1 MFKQPGSVLV
11 TGGAGYIGSHL
22 VGLLLNHGYGVR
34 VLDNL
39 TFGGRGLLSYLT
51 HAQFEF
57 QHGDLR
63 KEEDVHA
70 AISGIDSIVHLAAI
84 VGDPACRKEPDL
96 AREVNQTASEML
108 CSTAIQSGVK
118 RFVFASTCSNYGRM
132 DTNDSFVDET
142 SPLRPVSLYA
152 ELKVGFEEYL
162 LKAHSADFTPTVL
175 RFATAYGL
183 SPRPRFDLTV
193 NEFTRELTLSRRLE
207 VYGRQFW
214 RPYAHARDLAAAC
227 VTVLETETEKV
238 AGQAFNIGAND
249 ENYQKESLVAM
260 IVRELDAGGD
270 NVVYVQRDEDPRNY
284 RVNFDKVRRLSGFE
298 LSRSV
303 SDGIREIIG
312 AIRSGIIVDP
322 DSRLYRNA

>member
-1 MFKQPGSVLV
+1 MSTQLRSVLI

-22 VGLLLNHGYGVR
+22 IGLLLNHGYGVR

-39 TFGGRGLLSYLT
+39 TYGGQGLLSYLT

-108 CSTAIQSGVK
+108 CSIAIQSGVK
-118 RFVFASTCSNYGRM
+118 RFVFASTCSNYGKM

-142 SPLRPVSLYA
+142 SPLRPVSFYA
-152 ELKVGFEEYL
+152 ELKVGFENYL
-162 LKAHSADFTPTVL
+162 LAAYGGNFAPTVL

-214 RPYAHARDLAAAC
+214 RPYVHARDLAVAC
-227 VTVLETETEKV
+227 ITLLETETEKV
-238 AGQAFNIGAND
+238 AGQAFNIGGTD
-249 ENYQKESLVAM
+249 ENYQKETLVAM
-260 IVRELDAGGD
+260 IIKELGAGGD
-270 NVVYVQRDEDPRNY
+270 NVIYVQRDEDPRDY
-284 RVNFDKVRRLSGFE
+284 RVNFDKARRQLGFE

-303 SDGIREIIG
+303 RDGIREIIG
-312 AIRSGIIVDP
+312 AITSGIIVDP
-322 DSRLYRNA
+322 DSKLYRNA

>member
-1 MFKQPGSVLV
+1 MSIQRRSVLV

-39 TFGGRGLLSYLT
+39 TFGGQGLLSYLT

-57 QHGDLR
+57 RHGDLR

-84 VGDPACRKEPDL
+84 VGDPACRKDPHL

-108 CSTAIQSGVK
+108 CSIAIQSGVK

-142 SPLRPVSLYA
+142 SPLRPLSLYA
-152 ELKVGFEEYL
+152 ELKVGFEKHL
-162 LKAHSADFTPTVL
+162 LKGHSADFTPTVL

-238 AGQAFNIGAND
+238 AGQAFNIGGND
-249 ENYQKESLVAM
+249 ENYQKETLIAM
-260 IVRELDAGGD
+260 IVRELDAGGND
-270 NVVYVQRDEDPRNY
+270 VVYVQRDEDPRDY
-284 RVNFDKVRRLSGFE
+284 RVNFDKARRQLGFE

-322 DSRLYRNA
+322 DSELFRNA